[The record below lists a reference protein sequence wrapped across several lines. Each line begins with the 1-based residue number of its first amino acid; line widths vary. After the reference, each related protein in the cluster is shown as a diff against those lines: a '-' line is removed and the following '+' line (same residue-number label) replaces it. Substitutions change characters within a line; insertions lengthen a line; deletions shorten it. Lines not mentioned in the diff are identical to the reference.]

1 MSFRQ
6 QYLGGKCFTN
16 RSLKDHE
23 TILNLEI
30 GVTRLATAA
39 PVAQVGFSGL
49 SLSELETN
57 SVQRFWRL
65 TTPTLLRG
73 EPDEAIQLFLSTF
86 CCFGNNQRDSQSYS
100 SLCLFEFCLLSTLN
114 SSSSYSGILPW
125 LPRERNFSTY
135 EILAVDAW
143 NPIFSRATRPSFL
156 EGDLRAF
163 CPPPR

>member
-1 MSFRQ
+1 VSFRQ

-16 RSLKDHE
+16 RSLTDHE

-49 SLSELETN
+49 SLSELETIVFSASGFLPLRLCCGASPTRLFN
-57 SVQRFWRL
+57 CSYRRFVVLATINEIPKVTFLCACLSSVYVEFVIVIFWHFAL
-65 TTPTLLRG
+65 
-73 EPDEAIQLFLSTF
+73 AA
-86 CCFGNNQRDSQSYS
+86 
-100 SLCLFEFCLLSTLN
+100 
-114 SSSSYSGILPW
+114 
-125 LPRERNFSTY
+125 PRTKNCSTY

-156 EGDLRAF
+156 GGDLRAF